1 MDNFR
6 YKGQLLIK
14 RLIDMVV
21 SLTGL
26 FLLSPGFVIIA
37 LAIKVDS
44 KGPVFYVHKRIGKDG
59 KPFKMYKFRSMTTDA
74 SDAKYMEYL
83 RLLIES
89 ERENPDKAMPYRKLE
104 NDPRITRVGRFL
116 RRFYFDELPQ
126 LFNILK
132 GEMSLVGPRPHVQY
146 EVDNYTEEQRRRMT
160 VKPGVTGLW
169 QASGKV
175 NSSFNELIAMDLEYI
190 DGWSLSLDF
199 QIVLTTISVIL
210 KGGEQ
215 IWGNMTNSI
224 PGFRKR
230 HAVPLNGS
238 SVLVEKKEEIG
249 RQK

>member
-1 MDNFR
+1 MSKFQYR
-6 YKGQLLIK
+6 FQLFLK
-14 RLIDMVV
+14 RLIDISISV
-21 SLTGL
+21 LGL
-26 FLLSPGFVIIA
+26 IFLSPVLGIIA
-37 LAIKVDS
+37 LAIKIDS
-44 KGPVFYVHKRIGKDG
+44 RGPVLYAHKRVGKDG
-59 KPFKMYKFRSMTTDA
+59 RPFKMYKFRSMVTGA

-104 NDPRITRVGRFL
+104 DDPRITRVGRFL

-224 PGFRKR
+224 PGFRKK

-238 SVLVEKKEEIG
+238 SVLVEEKEDIG
-249 RQK
+249 RKK